1 MDGRKNNGGA
11 RAGAGRP
18 KKEDEAKLIQK
29 LDSII
34 NQDEVIHKL
43 KELIQKG
50 DLRAITIYMD
60 RRYGKPTETKDISL
74 DRDLPLFID
83 EL

>member
-11 RAGAGRP
+11 REGAGRP
-18 KKEDEAKLIQK
+18 KKEDEAKLIER

-34 NQDEVIHKL
+34 DKDEVIHKL

-60 RRYGKPTETKDISL
+60 RRYGKPTETKDITL
-74 DRDLPLFID
+74 NQDLPLFID
-83 EL
+83 

>member
-11 RAGAGRP
+11 REGAGRP
-18 KKEDEAKLIQK
+18 KKEDEAKLIER

-34 NQDEVIHKL
+34 NKDEVIHKL

-50 DLRAITIYMD
+50 DMRAITIYLD
-60 RRYGKPTETKDISL
+60 RRYGKPTETRDITL
-74 DRDLPLFID
+74 NKDLPLFID
-83 EL
+83 

>member
-11 RAGAGRP
+11 REGAGRP
-18 KKEDEAKLIQK
+18 KKEDEAKLIER

-34 NQDEVIHKL
+34 DKNEVIHKL

-50 DLRAITIYMD
+50 DMRAITIYLD
-60 RRYGKPTETKDISL
+60 RRYGKPTETKDITL
-74 DRDLPLFID
+74 NKDLPLFID
-83 EL
+83 

>member
-11 RAGAGRP
+11 REGAGRP
-18 KKEDEAKLIQK
+18 KKEDEAKLIER

-34 NQDEVIHKL
+34 DKDEVIHKL

-50 DLRAITIYMD
+50 DMRAITIYLD
-60 RRYGKPTETKDISL
+60 RRYGKPTETRDITL
-74 DRDLPLFID
+74 NKDLPLFID
-83 EL
+83 